1 MLTRG
6 ILMTA
11 EDAVME
17 PTVLE
22 NLRVCL
28 RAKKLQPAEV
38 VGALS
43 ENYHGYAQVP
53 RARRRARCIR
63 SLEPSQ
69 LTRTLM
75 RLCVLVPT
83 RCWHAAAPLTCAE
96 SSEASNNSECPEGFR
111 VDVTRIRVS
120 VTSCSVHVTRS
131 RVSFTGSSYRIS
143 VTRTFVNVS

>member
-6 ILMTA
+6 LMLPA

-43 ENYHGYAQVP
+43 ENYHGYAQVSA
-53 RARRRARCIR
+53 RA
-63 SLEPSQ
+63 
-69 LTRTLM
+69 
-75 RLCVLVPT
+75 
-83 RCWHAAAPLTCAE
+83 
-96 SSEASNNSECPEGFR
+96 
-111 VDVTRIRVS
+111 
-120 VTSCSVHVTRS
+120 
-131 RVSFTGSSYRIS
+131 
-143 VTRTFVNVS
+143 

>member
-6 ILMTA
+6 RALPLSA

-43 ENYHGYAQVP
+43 ENYHGYAQVGV
-53 RARRRARCIR
+53 R
-63 SLEPSQ
+63 
-69 LTRTLM
+69 
-75 RLCVLVPT
+75 
-83 RCWHAAAPLTCAE
+83 
-96 SSEASNNSECPEGFR
+96 
-111 VDVTRIRVS
+111 
-120 VTSCSVHVTRS
+120 
-131 RVSFTGSSYRIS
+131 GSSRRIGPPRGRGLARAA
-143 VTRTFVNVS
+143 VRAGACRGAGRG